1 MRHTLR
7 HLRPILVGWV
17 ISALTALATAAAV
30 LADSTGTTIPK

>member
-7 HLRPILVGWV
+7 RLRPILVGWV
-17 ISALTALATAAAV
+17 VSALTALATVAAV